1 MSLMN
6 IPVNFVMESNIR
18 HPSSY
23 LPAAEPDAVLG
34 VPALLV
40 VVHALRKLV
49 LKQTKVQSSG
59 CLSVFLHLN
68 LTSFTEYSIFWCRIT
83 FSLCSVDLFA
93 HKHRKSSKAVMPRK
107 RVRIQSQMTSV
118 RSYLIF
124 GSLSTPSLGLPH

>member
-18 HPSSY
+18 PASIII

-49 LKQTKVQSSG
+49 LKQSKVQSSG

-68 LTSFTEYSIFWCRIT
+68 LTSFTEYSIF
-83 FSLCSVDLFA
+83 
-93 HKHRKSSKAVMPRK
+93 
-107 RVRIQSQMTSV
+107 
-118 RSYLIF
+118 
-124 GSLSTPSLGLPH
+124 